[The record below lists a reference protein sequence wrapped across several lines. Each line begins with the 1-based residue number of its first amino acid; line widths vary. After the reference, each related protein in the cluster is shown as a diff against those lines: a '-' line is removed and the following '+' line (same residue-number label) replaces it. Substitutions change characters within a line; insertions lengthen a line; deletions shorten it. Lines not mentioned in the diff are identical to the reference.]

1 MSSDL
6 PSREQLWIAL
16 SDLWLDTEL
25 STARVEAIAA
35 VVRAS
40 GRPRIEVEDVLRRE
54 LAPFLDA
61 NLRSPAGVWSGFDP
75 EWVCAQ
81 ARARAVRPRRGGGGL
96 GAVRDLWERV
106 ASSAFGDE
114 GARADT
120 DPI

>member
-6 PSREQLWIAL
+6 PPREQLWIAL

-40 GRPRIEVEDVLRRE
+40 RHSRREVEDVLRRE
-54 LAPFLDA
+54 LAPILDA

-81 ARARAVRPRRGGGGL
+81 ARARAARPGRRGRL
-96 GAVRDLWERV
+96 GAVRDVWARV

-114 GARADT
+114 RARAAPAPT
-120 DPI
+120 

>member
-6 PSREQLWIAL
+6 PPREQLWIAL

-25 STARVEAIAA
+25 SPARVEAIAA

-40 GRPRIEVEDVLRRE
+40 RRTRSEVEDVLRRE

-81 ARARAVRPRRGGGGL
+81 ARACAARPHRGGRL
-96 GAVRDLWERV
+96 GAVREVWESV
-106 ASSAFGDE
+106 ASQAFGDE
-114 GARADT
+114 GAQAAPDL
-120 DPI
+120 P